1 MKQSLRIVF
10 AGTPAFGLPALKAL
24 YEAGHDICAV
34 YTQPDRPAG
43 RGRKLQM
50 SPVKEWA
57 VSQQI
62 PVHQPLNFKNEE
74 AVDTLAA
81 LQPDVMVVIAYGLIL
96 PQTVLDI
103 PRLGCVNVHASL
115 LPRWR
120 GASPI
125 QHAICHGDA
134 QSGVTIMQMDAGMD
148 TGDMLKRA
156 SCPITSEDTAGT
168 LHDRLADMAV
178 SPLLTSL
185 EALALGK
192 AQPQKQDEEQATYA
206 PKIKKEDALI
216 HWEQKAR
223 QIDFLVRGYNPWPM
237 AYTIL
242 PTSTSM
248 RILAGTAYPEA
259 AHNEIPGTILSIDK
273 NGIEVSCGEGVYRIE
288 QLQFSGRKIMSVTQW
303 LNGYKGELSVGA
315 SLISSNE

>member
-1 MKQSLRIVF
+1 
-10 AGTPAFGLPALKAL
+10 
-24 YEAGHDICAV
+24 
-34 YTQPDRPAG
+34 
-43 RGRKLQM
+43 M

-57 VSQQI
+57 VSHLI
-62 PVHQPLNFKNEE
+62 PVHQPLNFKNQE

-81 LQPDVMVVIAYGLIL
+81 LQPDIMAVIAYGLIL
-96 PQTVLDI
+96 PQAVLDI

-134 QSGVTIMQMDAGMD
+134 QTGVTIMQMDAGMD
-148 TGDMLKRA
+148 TGDMLQRV
-156 SCPITSEDTAGT
+156 SCPIAFDDTAGT
-168 LHDRLADMAV
+168 LHDRLADIAV

-192 AQPQKQDEEQATYA
+192 AYPQKQDEAQVTYA

-216 HWEQKAR
+216 HWAQKAR

-242 PTSTSM
+242 PTNETM
-248 RILAGTAYPEA
+248 RILAGSAYPEA
-259 AHNEIPGTILSIDK
+259 THNQIPGTVLSIDK
-273 NGIEVSCGEGVYRIE
+273 NGIQVACGEGVYRIE
-288 QLQFSGRKIMSVTQW
+288 QLQFAGRKVMSIAQW
-303 LNGYKGELSVGA
+303 LNGHKGELSVGVLLA
-315 SLISSNE
+315 